1 MGAALAANLL
11 RPAILALLPGIWPLY
26 LGQIC
31 QSVSFAI
38 YYAAIVDYFTQAAD
52 ERIRSFSISMGLTVT
67 SAVGTVL
74 ANLAGG
80 SLCDALGAGA
90 MAPLSL
96 CLSLLVF
103 ALFALRGRRY
113 TETAL

>member
-1 MGAALAANLL
+1 MNGIMGAA
-11 RPAILALLPGIWPLY
+11 AL
-26 LGQIC
+26 
-31 QSVSFAI
+31 
-38 YYAAIVDYFTQAAD
+38 
-52 ERIRSFSISMGLTVT
+52 LTVT

-80 SLCDALGAGA
+80 RLCDVFGAGA